1 VTPAI
6 INTRRQRAYRR
17 GIELKILTW
26 ADGTVTAL
34 VRPVDGDI
42 ETCHGPAA
50 EVLAWID
57 ARIPRRMR
65 FVNV

>member
-26 ADGTVTAL
+26 ADGIVTAL

-42 ETCHGPAA
+42 ETFHGTDA
-50 EVLAWID
+50 EVMAWVD

-65 FVNV
+65 FVDV